1 MDQIIT
7 ILKFMIKRK
16 LFLLCAFFI
25 FFHVNNKAQEIT
37 IIPWPQKVDVGQG
50 TFTINSQTK
59 IVYSGK
65 SIITAKILQSDI
77 RDKLGFQ
84 NELVELEDP
93 GRGNIFFKNDKT
105 LAKETYQLVISKNK
119 TEIFASD
126 NVGWFYGVQSLIQ
139 LFPEMDKTTAEI
151 KSIEIPV
158 VTITDVPRFA
168 WRAFMLDEGRYFKG
182 MAQIKLLL
190 DEMARLKMNVFHWH
204 LVENEGWRI
213 EIKKYPLLTE
223 IGSKRKSS
231 QIGPSKWDSP
241 MQSGEP
247 HEGFYTQEEIK
258 EIIKYAEERHI
269 TIVPEIEMPG
279 HSTAAIAAYPW
290 LGTEKSRLDV
300 PTKFGVSDDV
310 YDVSD
315 PRCTQFLTDVLDE
328 IVDLFPSKVIHIG
341 GDEVKYDD
349 WKKSESVQAYMK
361 DKNLTSPAD
370 LQIFF
375 TNNISYYLQNKGR
388 RMMGWNEIMGHHLH
402 EYQSEIDTKSTQKLA
417 KESII
422 HFWKG
427 DADLAVQAAS
437 NGYEIVNSHHNST
450 YIDYSYDD
458 LTLSRAYAFDPI
470 PEGLDPKYHN
480 KIIGLGC
487 QMWGEWIP
495 TVGSMHFMV
504 FPRIAA
510 FAEVGWTEKGNKD
523 YERFTMNL
531 KKLENHWEQKG
542 IYFAPFSFV
551 EKNMK

>member
-182 MAQIKLLL
+182 
-190 DEMARLKMNVFHWH
+190 
-204 LVENEGWRI
+204 
-213 EIKKYPLLTE
+213 
-223 IGSKRKSS
+223 
-231 QIGPSKWDSP
+231 
-241 MQSGEP
+241 
-247 HEGFYTQEEIK
+247 
-258 EIIKYAEERHI
+258 
-269 TIVPEIEMPG
+269 
-279 HSTAAIAAYPW
+279 
-290 LGTEKSRLDV
+290 
-300 PTKFGVSDDV
+300 
-310 YDVSD
+310 
-315 PRCTQFLTDVLDE
+315 
-328 IVDLFPSKVIHIG
+328 
-341 GDEVKYDD
+341 
-349 WKKSESVQAYMK
+349 
-361 DKNLTSPAD
+361 
-370 LQIFF
+370 
-375 TNNISYYLQNKGR
+375 
-388 RMMGWNEIMGHHLH
+388 
-402 EYQSEIDTKSTQKLA
+402 
-417 KESII
+417 
-422 HFWKG
+422 
-427 DADLAVQAAS
+427 
-437 NGYEIVNSHHNST
+437 
-450 YIDYSYDD
+450 
-458 LTLSRAYAFDPI
+458 
-470 PEGLDPKYHN
+470 
-480 KIIGLGC
+480 
-487 QMWGEWIP
+487 
-495 TVGSMHFMV
+495 
-504 FPRIAA
+504 
-510 FAEVGWTEKGNKD
+510 
-523 YERFTMNL
+523 
-531 KKLENHWEQKG
+531 
-542 IYFAPFSFV
+542 
-551 EKNMK
+551 

>member
-1 MDQIIT
+1 
-7 ILKFMIKRK
+7 
-16 LFLLCAFFI
+16 
-25 FFHVNNKAQEIT
+25 
-37 IIPWPQKVDVGQG
+37 
-50 TFTINSQTK
+50 
-59 IVYSGK
+59 
-65 SIITAKILQSDI
+65 
-77 RDKLGFQ
+77 
-84 NELVELEDP
+84 
-93 GRGNIFFKNDKT
+93 
-105 LAKETYQLVISKNK
+105 
-119 TEIFASD
+119 
-126 NVGWFYGVQSLIQ
+126 
-139 LFPEMDKTTAEI
+139 
-151 KSIEIPV
+151 
-158 VTITDVPRFA
+158 
-168 WRAFMLDEGRYFKG
+168 MLDEGRYFKG
-182 MAQIKLLL
+182 MTQVKLLL

-231 QIGPSKWDSP
+231 QIGPLKWDSP
-241 MQSGEP
+241 MQSGEL
-247 HEGFYTQEEIK
+247 HEGYYTQDEIK

-402 EYQSEIDTKSTQKLA
+402 EYQSEIDTKSTQQLA

-531 KKLENHWEQKG
+531 RKLEKHWEQREF
-542 IYFAPFSFV
+542 ILPRFHS
-551 EKNMK
+551 

>member
-1 MDQIIT
+1 
-7 ILKFMIKRK
+7 MIKRK